1 MICLLQCRRFD
12 NDKDN
17 VTENT
22 YAAVDLGSN
31 SFHMLLAR
39 MDGEQLQVLDRL
51 KEMIRLAGGL
61 DEKGMLTES
70 AQDKAIAC
78 LERMGQRL
86 KDVPTEQLRV
96 VGTNTLR
103 KAKNA
108 RVFLA
113 RAEQALGHRIEV
125 ISGREE
131 ARLLYL
137 GVAHSLPS
145 DQGKRLVV
153 DIGGG
158 STELIIGEAFDAKLR
173 ESLHMGCVSMTRKYF
188 SDGKISKSSWK
199 KAVTHA
205 LLEFR
210 PLLSGYHKKGWSVA
224 VGASGSMRSTA
235 TVLKENGWSEQGI
248 TRSGLQL
255 LKKYCLDA
263 RKIEKLNSLQGLI
276 SERQP
281 VFIGGAVIIYAL
293 FEAFELEKMEVSTGA
308 LREGVIYDLS
318 GRHHH
323 KDIRARSIEFLAE
336 QFHIDQK
343 QVGRV
348 KGLLEQ
354 ILLLGEKNLALTP
367 DERDLLFWAAELH
380 ELGLSIAHNQFHKH
394 GAYLIEHAD
403 TPGFSNQ
410 EQLQLAF
417 LIHAQRRK
425 FPTQLFKDFSEK
437 QQLSLLLLTV
447 LLRIALVLRRDR
459 SELDIKLEKI
469 KWNGEDFTV
478 GFAPDWLENH
488 PLYYADLQLEAG
500 YLKAAGVVLKIDH

>member
-1 MICLLQCRRFD
+1 
-12 NDKDN
+12 
-17 VTENT
+17 VTDNT

-51 KEMIRLAGGL
+51 KEMVRLAGGL
-61 DEKGMLTES
+61 DEKNRLTES

-86 KDVPTEQLRV
+86 KDVPANQLRV

-108 RVFLA
+108 RDFLV
-113 RAEQALGHRIEV
+113 RAEEAIGHPIEI

-158 STELIIGEAFDAKLR
+158 STELIIGKEFDAKLR
-173 ESLHMGCVSMTRKYF
+173 ESLHMGCVSMTREYF
-188 SDGKISKSSWK
+188 ADGKISKSNWK

-210 PLLSGYHKKGWSVA
+210 PLLGDYQKQGWKSA
-224 VGASGSMRSTA
+224 IGASGSMRSTA
-235 TVLKENGWSEQGI
+235 AVLLENDWSDQGI
-248 TRSGLQL
+248 TRSGLQQ
-255 LKKYCLDA
+255 LKKHCLDVG
-263 RKIEKLNSLQGLI
+263 KIKGLTSLAGL
-276 SERQP
+276 SDERHP

-293 FEAFELEKMEVSTGA
+293 FEAFELEQMDVSIGA

-323 KDIRARSIEFLAE
+323 KDIRARSIDFLAE
-336 QFHIDQK
+336 QFHIDQQ
-343 QVGRV
+343 QVARV
-348 KGLLEQ
+348 TGLLQQ
-354 ILLLGEKNLALTP
+354 ILVLGEKSLALTP
-367 DERDLLFWAAELH
+367 DEKNMLFWAAELH
-380 ELGLSIAHNQFHKH
+380 ELGLSVAHNQFHKH

-410 EQLQLAF
+410 EQMQLAF

-425 FPTQLFKDFSEK
+425 FPTALFKEFSEK

-459 SELDIKLEKI
+459 TDLDIQLEKI
-469 KWNGEDFTV
+469 EWDGKKFMLGFTP
-478 GFAPDWLENH
+478 GWLEGH
-488 PLYYADLQLEAG
+488 PLYQADLEQEAA
-500 YLKAAGVVLKIDH
+500 YLKSAGVKINIQ